1 MEKKIGIGL
10 ILILIFSGLYY
21 YHSINKVNCQQIT
34 VNANAIFMDDNY
46 ATCGKDFKLYNRSE
60 NTITLHKMQFNGST
74 NGSNSTEVLDTYTLK
89 PDQGINVEANDRI
102 YYEFVPPQ
110 GNDLA
115 ATQLQLTNKT
125 PINSTDE

>member
-10 ILILIFSGLYY
+10 IFILIFSGLYY
-21 YHSINKVNCQQIT
+21 YHSINKVNCQQVT
-34 VNANAIFMDDNY
+34 VHASAIFMDDNY

-60 NTITLHKMQFNGST
+60 NTITLNKMQFNGST
-74 NGSNSTEVLDTYTLK
+74 NGSNSTDILDTYTLK
-89 PDQGINVEANDRI
+89 PNQGINVDANNRI
-102 YYEFVPPQ
+102 YYEFVPQ
-110 GNDLA
+110 GDNLE